1 MVAKIL
7 SEVKHHTKQL
17 NKIIMTFEELQASL
31 EAANSKIDKII
42 TEITTTP
49 NVPQNIVDL
58 VNTLTGKLQAADD
71 VNPDAE
77 PPVENA

>member
-71 VNPDAE
+71 VNPDA
-77 PPVENA
+77 